1 MTLGEVIRRLE
12 WVSQQLTELTS
23 KLDSTY
29 VRKDTYEV
37 RETSQDRAIRDLED
51 SRRNL
56 SRVAWTGIAV
66 PLLLIIVL
74 ALSGLGPR

>member
-1 MTLGEVIRRLE
+1 MTLGEVIRRLD
-12 WVSQQLTELTS
+12 WVSQQLVDLTS

-37 RETSQDRAIRDLED
+37 KDNSQDRAIRDLED
-51 SRRNL
+51 SRRTL

-66 PLLLIIVL
+66 PLLLIIIL
-74 ALSGLGPR
+74 ALSGLGQR